1 MGAKANCLT
10 FLSGVASALARD
22 DLRRRRGRAAS
33 EAPVDTAPRLT
44 NFGRLQRPSYLN
56 TYAAHLA
63 NLRAAHGEEGAMDLI
78 VGGQS
83 RAIGI
88 LEHSVLA
95 TLGLRP
101 TDTIVDIGCGSGRLS
116 TRLAPT
122 HAGVFIGTD
131 LLQDVIDY
139 AARKANRPDWR
150 FLVAQQPPLP
160 IADGIADYVCFF
172 SVFTHLLD
180 EDIYRYLQ
188 DAARLL
194 KPGGKIVFSYLDFAV
209 VTHWT
214 MFELTVADRSP
225 DPVLNKFISK
235 DAIHAWAQHLGLR
248 VEQLHDGPAE
258 WIDLLEPIAFSDGR
272 QLSGRSY
279 FGQSVAVVSKIG

>member
-1 MGAKANCLT
+1 
-10 FLSGVASALARD
+10 
-22 DLRRRRGRAAS
+22 
-33 EAPVDTAPRLT
+33 
-44 NFGRLQRPSYLN
+44 
-56 TYAAHLA
+56 
-63 NLRAAHGEEGAMDLI
+63 MDLI

-83 RAIGI
+83 KAIGI

-101 TDTIVDIGCGSGRLS
+101 TDTIVDVGCGSGRLS

-131 LLQDVIDY
+131 LLPDVVDY
-139 AARKANRPDWR
+139 AARKAGRKDWR
-150 FLVAQQPPLP
+150 FHVADRPPLP
-160 IADGIADYVCFF
+160 IEDGIADFVCFF

-180 EDIYRYLQ
+180 EDIYRYLA
-188 DAARLL
+188 DAMRLL

-209 VTHWT
+209 ATHWT
-214 MFELTVADRSP
+214 MFELTMADQSP

-248 VEQLHDGPAE
+248 VEQLHDGPSE
-258 WIDLLEPIAFSDGR
+258 WINLLEPITYIDGR
-272 QLSGRSY
+272 EVSGVSY
-279 FGQSVAVVSKIG
+279 FGQSVAVVSKVHAAPPA